1 MDDQNYYALIE
12 SVLESDKSLQS
23 HERQALEQELASYY
37 QCLAEQGEFDLDS
50 AIAEYNSTQPVT
62 A

>member
-1 MDDQNYYALIE
+1 MDNPNHIALIE
-12 SVLESDKSLQS
+12 SVLDNDKSLQS

-50 AIAEYNSTQPVT
+50 AMAEWKSLPVT